1 VLEALI
7 LPDGTGSVL
16 KGYKLRTSSTGKLT
30 LIRGDQN
37 ATEAKLENLISEE
50 VIRVVEVRS
59 HPLGL
64 KDLGIVVVLEVTSSS
79 AQAKV
84 QRYLSLDAER
94 VASAVIDIGEL
105 NYSIEVSDAT
115 VSQIITDN
123 CISGIP
129 NKIFHFV
136 RNGIDHAFDGWKGD
150 REDLSM
156 QD

>member
-30 LIRGDQN
+30 LVRGDQN

-105 NYSIEVSDAT
+105 NYSIEVSDAM

-123 CISGIP
+123 CISGLH
-129 NKIFHFV
+129 N
-136 RNGIDHAFDGWKGD
+136 
-150 REDLSM
+150 
-156 QD
+156 